1 MINLSALKENI
12 DLEIEAS
19 KKESADTFRCGML
32 LAEIVSE
39 ALEQQIAADVV
50 EVKHGEWL
58 MPLTDEPWRKGY
70 FCRCSVCKYINRGH
84 TLMVPNFCENCGTIM
99 DGERRTDNG

>member
-19 KKESADTFRCGML
+19 KKESPDTFRCGML

-39 ALEQQIAADVV
+39 ALEQQIASDVV
-50 EVKHGEWL
+50 EVVRCKDCIYRDGPEDTCGNIYCRLHDGRF
-58 MPLTDEPWRKGY
+58 DKDGY
-70 FCRCSVCKYINRGH
+70 CSYGK
-84 TLMVPNFCENCGTIM
+84 E
-99 DGERRTDNG
+99 EKQ

>member
-1 MINLSALKENI
+1 MINLSALKANI

-19 KKESADTFRCGML
+19 KKESPNTFRCGML

-50 EVKHGEWL
+50 EVV
-58 MPLTDEPWRKGY
+58 
-70 FCRCSVCKYINRGH
+70 RCKDCKYFRRWNDGS
-84 TLMVPNFCENCGTIM
+84 TTCLFWTEQWDMTTEPNGFCSYA
-99 DGERRTDNG
+99 EREKEDV

>member
-1 MINLSALKENI
+1 MINLSALKANI

-19 KKESADTFRCGML
+19 KKESPDIFRCGML

-50 EVKHGEWL
+50 KVVKCKDCVYRDGQEDACGNIYCRLHDGRF
-58 MPLTDEPWRKGY
+58 DKDGY
-70 FCRCSVCKYINRGH
+70 CSYGKE
-84 TLMVPNFCENCGTIM
+84 EN
-99 DGERRTDNG
+99 E

>member
-19 KKESADTFRCGML
+19 KKESPDTFRCGML

-39 ALEQQIAADVV
+39 ALEQQIASDVV
-50 EVKHGEWL
+50 EVV
-58 MPLTDEPWRKGY
+58 
-70 FCRCSVCKYINRGH
+70 RCKDCIYSFMSITGKTVLYCDMRPSDDHLNLDKDYY
-84 TLMVPNFCENCGTIM
+84 CA
-99 DGERRTDNG
+99 DGERREK

>member
-19 KKESADTFRCGML
+19 KKESSDIFRCGML

-39 ALEQQIAADVV
+39 ALEQQIASDVV
-50 EVKHGEWL
+50 KVVRCKDCADRDSEGC
-58 MPLTDEPWRKGY
+58 PLTYWNGGELVSNVDDND
-70 FCRCSVCKYINRGH
+70 FCSGGR
-84 TLMVPNFCENCGTIM
+84 
-99 DGERRTDNG
+99 RRTRDE

>member
-1 MINLSALKENI
+1 MINLSALKANI

-19 KKESADTFRCGML
+19 KKESPDIFRCGML

-50 EVKHGEWL
+50 EVV
-58 MPLTDEPWRKGY
+58 R
-70 FCRCSVCKYINRGH
+70 CRDCIYNSNGSCTHSEIYDDTNYN
-84 TLMVPNFCENCGTIM
+84 PNYYCA
-99 DGERRTDNG
+99 DGERREGND

>member
-1 MINLSALKENI
+1 MINLFALKANV

-19 KKESADTFRCGML
+19 KKESTDTFRCGML

-50 EVKHGEWL
+50 VRCKDCIYRNGPEDTCGNIYCRLHDGRFDK
-58 MPLTDEPWRKGY
+58 DGY
-70 FCRCSVCKYINRGH
+70 CSYGKK
-84 TLMVPNFCENCGTIM
+84 EN
-99 DGERRTDNG
+99 E